1 MDDVAHIEFWGGVGV
16 IGSSKILVH
25 DGGYRVL
32 LDLGTDIPRGGDL
45 FSGQVSLPP
54 GQELSARL
62 RVGAAPPVPGI
73 YDPAALEPGDS
84 LGEPDGQAA
93 AFFSHPHLDHVGL
106 AGFIRPDIPV
116 HASPAAVALLGALDL
131 AGERLPGPRGMAA
144 GPASWRPVT
153 AGEPVAVGPMRVERI
168 DVDHDVPGASGYR
181 VTTSDGVLAF
191 TGDIRF
197 HGRAPQRSWA
207 FADAVAGC
215 DVLVTEGTT
224 LSFSDGPART
234 EADVEGDYAAALA
247 GSEDLLLQSVYP
259 RDTERASALIGLAGA
274 AGRTILWP
282 ARVAAFLRAAGVAGA
297 VAMDDAG
304 LRAVRDEPGGYVV
317 QLDPGR
323 LPDLLGLPLGSGTVM
338 LHANGE
344 PLGPFDPRWAAY
356 TSWLAQ
362 CGVPLRQIGCSGHAS
377 ADDLHEMVYR
387 IAPSVVMPIHTASP
401 RRLHPVGRTRR
412 VIVGYGQGYDFSGR
426 LVPA

>member
-1 MDDVAHIEFWGGVGV
+1 VARIEFWGGVGV
-16 IGSSKILVH
+16 IGSSKIVVR
-25 DGGYRVL
+25 DGGWRVL

-45 FSGQVSLPP
+45 FAGQVALPP

-62 RVGAAPPVPGI
+62 RVGAAPPLPGV
-73 YDPAALEPGDS
+73 YDPAALDAGDP

-106 AGFIRPDIPV
+106 AGFIRPDIAV
-116 HASPAAVALLGALDL
+116 HAAPEAIALLGALDRG
-131 AGERLPGPRGMAA
+131 GERLPGPRDLGAA
-144 GPASWRPVT
+144 GTAWRPLP
-153 AGEPVAVGPMRVERI
+153 AGTPAQVGPMRVERI

-191 TGDIRF
+191 TGDLRF
-197 HGRAPQRSWA
+197 HGRHPARSWA

-224 LSFSDGPART
+224 LSFADGPART
-234 EADVEGDYAAALA
+234 EADVERDYAAALD
-247 GSEDLLLQSVYP
+247 GCPDLLLQSIYP
-259 RDTERASALIGLAGA
+259 RDTERVRAFAAIAAA

-282 ARVAAFLRAAGVAGA
+282 ARVAAFLRAAGIETAA
-297 VAMDDAG
+297 AADEAG
-304 LRAVRDEPGGYVV
+304 LSAVREQPGAFVI

-323 LPDLLGLPLGSGTVM
+323 LPDLLSLPLGPSSAM

-344 PLGPFDPRWAAY
+344 PLGPFDPRWEVY

-377 ADDLHEMVYR
+377 ADDLHELVYR
-387 IAPSVVMPIHTASP
+387 VGPSVVVPIHTASP
-401 RRLHPVGRTRR
+401 RRLHPVGRTSRL
-412 VIVGYGQGYDFSGR
+412 IVGYGQAYAFNGR
-426 LVPA
+426 PVPS